1 MPAAC
6 EWAHRVGYKSVN
18 ANSLWRSGTVQ
29 RTRFLCPH
37 TTACGVVRTLF
48 ESNLWKL
55 KLVRSCA
62 FFESNLEAP
71 VRKVLF
77 THKTRTHQLRIIRA
91 KLDIQVKKSGFLC
104 LLFILATRETSFV
117 HAISAAGVMYTL
129 TKNCTAGDF
138 DNCGCDDS
146 KIGQPGKH
154 VFHEHSIRGY
164 SKRFLNWLVFLQR
177 NNVMCYFVSGG
188 VGWIWG
194 GCSDNVAFGEKI
206 SKQFVDALEDGHDSR
221 AAVNLH
227 NNKAGRLVRF
237 DLNIIDGFFFYVNS
251 VLTQRNK

>member
-6 EWAHRVGYKSVN
+6 EWAHWVGYKSVN

-48 ESNLWKL
+48 ESNLWQL

-164 SKRFLNWLVFLQR
+164 SKRFLNCHVLFCLRRCRVDLGRMQWQCCFWGEDLQTVCGR
-177 NNVMCYFVSGG
+177 
-188 VGWIWG
+188 
-194 GCSDNVAFGEKI
+194 
-206 SKQFVDALEDGHDSR
+206 
-221 AAVNLH
+221 
-227 NNKAGRLVRF
+227 AGRWAWLARSGQ
-237 DLNIIDGFFFYVNS
+237 LA
-251 VLTQRNK
+251 

>member
-1 MPAAC
+1 MGAQSGIQECKRQFALEKWNCP
-6 EWAHRVGYKSVN
+6 EN
-18 ANSLWRSGTVQ
+18 TLSLSPHNGMRSGKNSFWIKSMATKISV
-29 RTRFLCPH
+29 
-37 TTACGVVRTLF
+37 VVRF
-48 ESNLWKL
+48 FDSNLD
-55 KLVRSCA
+55 
-62 FFESNLEAP
+62 AP

-77 THKTRTHQLRIIRA
+77 THKTRTHQLRINRA
-91 KLDIQVKKSGFLC
+91 KLDIQVKSSGFLC

-154 VFHEHSIRGY
+154 VSNEHSIRGY

-237 DLNIIDGFFFYVNS
+237 DLNIIDGFFMSIVF
-251 VLTQRNK
+251 

>member
-48 ESNLWKL
+48 ESNLWQL

-91 KLDIQVKKSGFLC
+91 KLDIQVKKIRIS
-104 LLFILATRETSFV
+104 LFVIYFSHKGNFFRPCHQRCRSDV
-117 HAISAAGVMYTL
+117 HAHQELY
-129 TKNCTAGDF
+129 
-138 DNCGCDDS
+138 
-146 KIGQPGKH
+146 
-154 VFHEHSIRGY
+154 
-164 SKRFLNWLVFLQR
+164 
-177 NNVMCYFVSGG
+177 
-188 VGWIWG
+188 GWG
-194 GCSDNVAFGEKI
+194 
-206 SKQFVDALEDGHDSR
+206 L
-221 AAVNLH
+221 
-227 NNKAGRLVRF
+227 
-237 DLNIIDGFFFYVNS
+237 
-251 VLTQRNK
+251 